1 MTRSA
6 EAADLGAFSTVFR
19 ALSQLQRT
27 RITSSAS
34 SNRSSPTP
42 SASPSAYVTD
52 LPPDTES
59 DARLSSSSLSSS
71 SQSSDTDSDSYISDI
86 YGRPFEKSRSSRRE
100 RDSRGTVWNQEP
112 VASYLSPSSRSDVE
126 EEEVEEGHPAG
137 SSLGAFE
144 SALAFLAGERARLS
158 NKLNHSTPTSTSL
171 SLPADEDSAV
181 AQSRR
186 SPDSTPKNKKK
197 IRKGR
202 RERERIRAARETSPE
217 GERDNGLTAG
227 EVSSSYEETDGPSE
241 VSTLN
246 RSEGITPIFRQSAR
260 SARHQKHHFTEET
273 PLPLDQDAID
283 TDELRRVTN
292 ALRSHLLSLA
302 EQLSEQFPAD
312 ARVLSSMRFDLDR
325 FSSTGGVLLAGEPQ
339 VGADGSGFWDG
350 VGAQGDDR
358 GKVHVF
364 VDQ

>member
-1 MTRSA
+1 MTRSV

-71 SQSSDTDSDSYISDI
+71 SQSSDADSDSYISDI
-86 YGRPFEKSRSSRRE
+86 YGRPLEKFRSSRRE

-126 EEEVEEGHPAG
+126 EEEGHPEG

-181 AQSRR
+181 ALSQR
-186 SPDSTPKNKKK
+186 SLDTTPKNKKK

-202 RERERIRAARETSPE
+202 RERERMRAAQETSE

-227 EVSSSYEETDGPSE
+227 EVSSSYEETDGPLE
-241 VSTLN
+241 ASTSN

-260 SARHQKHHFTEET
+260 SARHKKHHFTEET
-273 PLPLDQDAID
+273 PLSLDQDAVD
-283 TDELRRVTN
+283 ADELNRVTN

-302 EQLSEQFPAD
+302 GQLSEQFPAD
-312 ARVLSSMRFDLDR
+312 ARVLSSMQFDLDR
-325 FSSTGGVLLAGEPQ
+325 FSASGGVLLAGEPQ

-350 VGAQGDDR
+350 LGAQGDEK